1 MIASIENS
9 GGTGVLFSDDLKI
22 RGDLKLLGRAIS
34 SGWDITPERR
44 KAVLEKLDALLT
56 SADER
61 IALGASKTMIDAF
74 KANVA
79 TFVAMLKGSDGPA
92 QTNVQVNVGTG
103 VDLSR
108 LTVEQLKAL
117 AGE

>member
-1 MIASIENS
+1 MIAALED
-9 GGTGVLFSDDLKI
+9 GGTGALFADDLKL

-34 SGWDITPERR
+34 SGWDITEERR
-44 KAVLEKLDALLT
+44 TAVLAKLDALMK

-61 IALGASKTMIDAF
+61 IALGASKAMMDAF

-79 TFVAMLKGSDGPA
+79 TFVALLKESEGPN
-92 QTNVQVNVGTG
+92 QTNVQVNVSNGI
-103 VDLSR
+103 DLSK
-108 LTVEQLKAL
+108 LTPEQLRAI